1 MSKKRKEII
10 PEGND
15 DIDGSPESQC
25 GGERT
30 VVQGQAGGGRGG
42 VVIDMILCCPLY
54 CRGHP

>member
-1 MSKKRKEII
+1 MTLMESL
-10 PEGND
+10 
-15 DIDGSPESQC
+15 PESQC